1 MSDRSLGK
9 IVARRAKKELP
20 SFMVDNPEQ
29 RDLPPLLNDSTIL
42 EVKESFNEQSF
53 INDVNEIIKIGQSR
67 R

>member
-1 MSDRSLGK
+1 
-9 IVARRAKKELP
+9 
-20 SFMVDNPEQ
+20 MVDNPEQ